1 MEDSVVRLP
10 IPCLVV
16 LVGPSGSGKSTWA
29 EEQFPADQIVSS
41 DRLRALVGTS
51 EFDQRASKAA
61 FQVLDLVVQERLRRK
76 LTTVVDTTGLD
87 DEFRLGLLEAARR
100 RGIACHAVGFDT
112 PPTECR
118 ARNKLQARPVPSK
131 VLTAQIKR
139 WESVKHQ
146 LADEGFD
153 GVHSPGP
160 VLAVPS
166 DQLTAPALAAAQRK
180 EPVPMR
186 FGLQLPS
193 FTWADSPQ
201 ATGATL
207 RRIAHTA
214 EGAGFDS
221 LWVMDHFIQIP
232 QVGPEWWD
240 MPEAYTTLAFLAGVT
255 RRIKL
260 GTLVTGVG
268 YRNPAL
274 LGKMIATLDVLSG
287 GRAMAGLGAGWFE
300 RETRAYGW
308 DVPTTKERLDR
319 LEDTLQLLPLMWGPG
334 APAFA
339 GKTFRVPEAMCYPRP
354 LQERI
359 PILVGGSGEKRT
371 LRLVA
376 QYADAANFMGD
387 PATVRHKTE
396 VLHNHCRELERDPST
411 IRITHLSPALV
422 ATDPSQLEAAV
433 NALRPAA
440 MSAAQFAAS
449 VNAGLVADQIGRFRQ
464 LAEAGVQ
471 EAIVSLVGVEDASAV
486 TRFGSVIEAFSA

>member
-232 QVGPEWWD
+232 QVGREWED
-240 MPEAYTTLAFLAGVT
+240 MPEAYTTLGYLAGVT
-255 RRIKL
+255 EQIRL
-260 GTLVTGVG
+260 GTLVTGIM

-287 GRAMAGLGAGWFE
+287 GRMICGLGIGWFE
-300 RETRAYGW
+300 REHTAYGF
-308 DVPTTKERLDR
+308 DYPPVKERYAR
-319 LEDTLQLLPLMWGPG
+319 LEDTLQMLPLLWGKG
-334 APAFA
+334 APSFE
-339 GKTFRVPEAMCYPRP
+339 GTTFDVPEAMSYPRP
-354 LQERI
+354 LQDEI
-359 PILVGGSGEKRT
+359 PILIGGSGEKKT
-371 LRLVA
+371 LRMVA
-376 QYADAANFMGD
+376 RYADACNIFGD
-387 PATVRHKTE
+387 PETLTHKLG
-396 VLHNHCRELERDPST
+396 VLRQHCEDVGRDPSEIEVT
-411 IRITHLSPALV
+411 TLSTVLV
-422 ATDPSQLEAAV
+422 AEDRDALEERIE
-433 NALRPAA
+433 ALKPDSMTRDE
-440 MSAAQFAAS
+440 FVRT
-449 VNAGLVADQIGRFRQ
+449 VNAGTVEDHIGRFR
-464 LAEAGVQ
+464 AFADAGADC
-471 EAIVSLVGVEDASAV
+471 AIVNTPDVTHGPSLQAMGE
-486 TRFGSVIEAFSA
+486 VIEAFA